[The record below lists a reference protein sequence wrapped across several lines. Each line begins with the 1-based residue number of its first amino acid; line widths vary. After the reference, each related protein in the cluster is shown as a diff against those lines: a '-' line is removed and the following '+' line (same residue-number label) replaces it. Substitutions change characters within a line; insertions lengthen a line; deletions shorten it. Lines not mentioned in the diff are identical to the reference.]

1 MENTEREQQEQVN
14 QIYSYARNLLIN
26 EKKNV
31 EEVKDIL
38 IGQGVDQEGAF
49 IVVENL
55 IQEQSQKRKNAN
67 NNMLYGAIWCIGGI
81 IATVADIG
89 AIFWGAILFGG
100 IQFMKGASDIEIFTN
115 K

>member
-14 QIYSYARNLLIN
+14 QIYSYAKNLLIN
-26 EKKNV
+26 EKKNI

-38 IGQGVDQEGAF
+38 IGQGVDQEGAS

-55 IQEQSQKRKNAN
+55 IQEQSQKKKNAN

-89 AIFWGAILFGG
+89 AIFWGAIVFGG